1 LIVAVGT
8 GNAPVAVKI
17 GWTRQWPN
25 RKVMRPSLRAT
36 NAGEIKNEIK
46 TRIDESAV
54 IVIKIVVKIE
64 RRIAT
69 RTRIV
74 SGNDHAAVVI
84 ARVNDV
90 IGTSKSN
97 PFLDIHLYNTAL
109 GNRLWYRLLIVLFC
123 QFRERE
129 RRDFPPREEGGEQIR
144 VKEEPPDGNNLPYT
158 IFPILSIIN
167 RFFVVFFCV
176 TQSMNSMLLKSMTN
190 IITMTPIIS
199 SMKRV
204 NPISRRKNTNTDNEE
219 VANCV

>member
-1 LIVAVGT
+1 MIVAVGT
-8 GNAPVAVKI
+8 GNAPVAVRI

-69 RTRIV
+69 RTRTRIV

-90 IGTSKSN
+90 IETSKSN
-97 PFLDIHLYNTAL
+97 PFLIFTFTIQPL
-109 GNRLWYRLLIVLFC
+109 
-123 QFRERE
+123 
-129 RRDFPPREEGGEQIR
+129 
-144 VKEEPPDGNNLPYT
+144 VKQ
-158 IFPILSIIN
+158 IIN
-167 RFFVVFFCV
+167 CVVLPI
-176 TQSMNSMLLKSMTN
+176 QGER
-190 IITMTPIIS
+190 TPGF
-199 SMKRV
+199 
-204 NPISRRKNTNTDNEE
+204 PTT
-219 VANCV
+219 

>member
-1 LIVAVGT
+1 
-8 GNAPVAVKI
+8 
-17 GWTRQWPN
+17 
-25 RKVMRPSLRAT
+25 MRPSLRAT
-36 NAGEIKNEIK
+36 NGGEIKNEIK

-109 GNRLWYRLLIVLFC
+109 GN
-123 QFRERE
+123 
-129 RRDFPPREEGGEQIR
+129 
-144 VKEEPPDGNNLPYT
+144 
-158 IFPILSIIN
+158 
-167 RFFVVFFCV
+167 
-176 TQSMNSMLLKSMTN
+176 
-190 IITMTPIIS
+190 
-199 SMKRV
+199 
-204 NPISRRKNTNTDNEE
+204 TDY
-219 VANCV
+219 